1 MIDEK
6 KRKQAL
12 RVLLIGLLLLL
23 ARGLVAADHR
33 FYTVSDLK
41 PGMIGEGY
49 TVLSGT
55 EVESFPIEVVGLL
68 EGTGSVS
75 HLILVKLTGTKVQR
89 IAAGMS
95 GSPIFINKR
104 LIGAIG
110 YGFEYADARYAMVT
124 PIEEMLDL
132 WKYPVAEGEQF
143 SFYQGGLPGI
153 QGVTFG
159 RAPDD
164 SWLVAE
170 PVQTPLFISG
180 FGPDARDYL
189 ISVFSKRGYLTPV
202 MNRYGTT
209 PGLLTTALLL
219 GAAANSAVE
228 PLPVEALQPGSAITV
243 TLVDGDYKVAAV
255 GTLTWLEKGKFLAFG
270 HPFLNKG
277 PVDYGVG
284 GASIVEII
292 DSYVFPFKLGIALP
306 SFGRV
311 TQDRGAGIAG
321 EIGVFPR
328 TVKVTTEVT
337 DLSTQRTKTYQFDVI
352 HDESLL
358 PELVL
363 AGLMD
368 ATDRTIDLIGEGT
381 AKITFRING
390 PNLPPVK
397 RENLFYGRDV
407 AAAVLREVGRILEVI
422 VDNEFIEPQ
431 ITEIYTQITVQPE
444 RLSASLID
452 VELPKKEFAPGEKV
466 TLRGKI
472 LPFRGNAIEV
482 PLEIELP
489 TTPGQ
494 WLLYVYGSDYGMRY
508 EETQENTEEQGF
520 NGEYYKTYTS
530 LEQVLQDYLGR
541 PQNNQLVAEVLPAE
555 RMEDL
560 LLEEDD
566 DREAADGR
574 AEEKRYWTA
583 DTSYYLTGE
592 KQIIIEIVNPAVAGD
607 DSNNDQQLPEEEEDT
622 FAEQSMKAVR

>member
-75 HLILVKLTGTKVQR
+75 HLILIKLIGTKVPG
-89 IAAGMS
+89 IASGMS
-95 GSPIFINKR
+95 GSPIFIDKK

-110 YGFEYADARYAMVT
+110 YGFQNTDARYAMVT
-124 PIEEMLDL
+124 PIEEMLAL
-132 WKYPVAEGEQF
+132 WKEPAKPGELF
-143 SFYQGGLPGI
+143 TFYQGGLPGV
-153 QGVTFG
+153 QGVALG
-159 RAPDD
+159 KAPGG
-164 SWLVAE
+164 SWLVAQ
-170 PVQTPLFISG
+170 PVQTPLYLSG
-180 FGPDARDYL
+180 YGPRAREYL
-189 ISVFSKRGYLTPV
+189 SATFALRDKAQTF
-202 MNRYGTT
+202 
-209 PGLLTTALLL
+209 PGLPVTLLPL
-219 GAAANSAVE
+219 EAAAPKPAV
-228 PLPVEALQPGSAITV
+228 PFSVEKLQPGSAITAL
-243 TLVDGDYKVAAV
+243 LVDGDYRVAAV
-255 GTLTWLEKGKFLAFG
+255 GTLTWLENDKFLAFG

-292 DSYVFPFKLGIALP
+292 KSDVFPFKLGVALP
-306 SFGRV
+306 GFGRV

-321 EIGVFPR
+321 EIGAFPQM
-328 TVKVTTEVT
+328 VKVTTEVT
-337 DLSTQRTKTYQFDVI
+337 DLSTQRTKSYQFNVV

-363 AGLMD
+363 AGLLD
-368 ATDRTIDLIGEGT
+368 ATDRTIDRIGEGT
-381 AKITFRING
+381 AKVTFRING

-407 AAAVLREVGRILEVI
+407 AAAALREVSRVLQLI
-422 VDNEFIEPQ
+422 VDNEFIKPE
-431 ITEIYTQITVQPE
+431 ITEISMEITVDPQ

-452 VELPKKEFAPGEKV
+452 VELPKKEFTPGEKV

-472 LPFRGNAIEV
+472 LPFRGSALEV

-494 WLLYVYGSDYGMRY
+494 WLLYVYGSDYRTGY
-508 EETQENTEEQGF
+508 EETQENAEEQGF

-530 LEQVLQDYLGR
+530 LDQVLQDYLGR
-541 PQNNQLVAEVLPAE
+541 PQNNQLVAEILPAE
-555 RMEDL
+555 RMEDFL
-560 LLEEDD
+560 PEAEDGM
-566 DREAADGR
+566 EAAGKR
-574 AEEKRYWTA
+574 TEEKRYWAA